1 MNKVY
6 QVIWSQVKH
15 AYVVVSE
22 ITKNRTKHS
31 GSSVNTHRSMAVL
44 CVALLCSGVN
54 VVWAADTTVGNGL
67 GVAYGTGSS
76 APKEENVAIGKDAT
90 ISYSNGD
97 SKATGDVVIGNN
109 ARTNNYSSQGGGIA
123 IGAGAFSENM
133 AGTQEEGFNFKQTTF
148 TGSGFLGLQ
157 APFIPDDPT
166 KVVTGIAIGQTVMLV
181 PVVSCW
187 GLIII
192 KAI

>member
-31 GSSVNTHRSMAVL
+31 GSSVNTHRSMAAL
-44 CVALLCSGVN
+44 CVFLLCSGVN
-54 VVWAADTTVGNGL
+54 VAWAADTTVGNGL

-109 ARTNNYSSQGGGIA
+109 ARTNNYSSQGGGHCYWCRCIF
-123 IGAGAFSENM
+123 GEYGRY
-133 AGTQEEGFNFKQTTF
+133 
-148 TGSGFLGLQ
+148 SGR
-157 APFIPDDPT
+157 
-166 KVVTGIAIGQTVMLV
+166 GI
-181 PVVSCW
+181 
-187 GLIII
+187 
-192 KAI
+192 